1 MSPAADPIIV
11 GYRCTGIMA
20 KGVEMKNILIPEQS
34 PDILIAD
41 ACRQR
46 VYAKPKRD
54 VALVAHEVIRGPFRK
69 HVMR

>member
-1 MSPAADPIIV
+1 
-11 GYRCTGIMA
+11 MA